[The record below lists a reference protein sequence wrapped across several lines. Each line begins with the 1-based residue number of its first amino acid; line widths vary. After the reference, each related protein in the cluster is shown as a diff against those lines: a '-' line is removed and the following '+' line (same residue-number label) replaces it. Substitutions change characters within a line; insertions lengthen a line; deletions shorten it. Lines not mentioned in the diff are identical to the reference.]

1 MLLYRKKEEDD
12 NELIRCENEQ
22 VKSHALSVSSNEINE
37 ISGDQA
43 NVLEENPIVSPK
55 DSISSLIE
63 KELKE
68 IFSDVEDPPEDR
80 ALSPPPLPQPPIIP
94 SSLMDRVIPSSL
106 SMTTTDLLHEKPF
119 SIEPKGPADS
129 TKENMEMEGHSFSLH
144 LGNQLDW
151 KPLLS
156 NTQSMTIIPSSMSLP
171 SPPASDPSE
180 SFLSFIH
187 DYSPSI
193 YNYEC
198 KFVEVKGPHDTLS
211 ENQKA
216 WINEMIHHHIPV
228 EVCKVLPL
236 LITPL
241 SLLDCR

>member
-1 MLLYRKKEEDD
+1 
-12 NELIRCENEQ
+12 
-22 VKSHALSVSSNEINE
+22 
-37 ISGDQA
+37 
-43 NVLEENPIVSPK
+43 
-55 DSISSLIE
+55 
-63 KELKE
+63 
-68 IFSDVEDPPEDR
+68 
-80 ALSPPPLPQPPIIP
+80 
-94 SSLMDRVIPSSL
+94 
-106 SMTTTDLLHEKPF
+106 
-119 SIEPKGPADS
+119 
-129 TKENMEMEGHSFSLH
+129 MEGHSFSLH

-216 WINEMIHHHIPV
+216 WINEMILHHIPV

-241 SLLDCR
+241 SLLDCRWQHDNWIWIGRKNRSPFRFLQFDSLPNHRMDQSFGFFYHFKWYFPPFCSWFHPNESGSRSFNREIKTSDFIQRDFHLDKPSARAVVVVIEFDEVEFDSKQVETKEN